1 MNFTSRHFF
10 GPQGEFHPIHKTDLH
25 LDYIVDNPNLFGYKD
40 RNHAESFSDRELYQR
55 AMGKGFIRG
64 EYDLESG
71 DEGNV
76 HHHTLTHEAQK
87 TKPWNFTR
95 ALRTLHDHYSKNP
108 NSKFQITVLSDDL
121 DADDELTKYT
131 KDVTGGGSYLT
142 SLSDIEKFAGIKT
155 KAETRPVKKISRREI
170 EQKMSSQIG
179 KEPRMGQGDMT
190 KAEWNFWRR
199 KGLGDSYM
207 PGAFDKLL
215 VENYR
220 KSLNEARPQDGFGDI
235 WQNPLDPR
243 YHPNRYNPTSTP
255 IDRLRPKPIGQ
266 NIVDVGP
273 YNDPDPDFRR
283 PTVYGPNDTYDR
295 YRNPINPPRAPRPI
309 IQNPPPWWTG
319 GLAGWLQ
326 LLGAVVPWIFTQ
338 QAGGGSP
345 RPGFVGNDDQGW
357 YPMPPDGTWWR
368 GSDMEWYRDVLGIKP
383 SEFPGL
389 GLQFDQ
395 DGNELVPAVNG
406 PVANQPIQL
415 PTRRPRYPL
424 YTNDTYPYVDQ

>member
-1 MNFTSRHFF
+1 MNFTNRHFF

-76 HHHTLTHEAQK
+76 HHHTLSHEAQK

-121 DADDELTKYT
+121 DADDELTKFT
-131 KDVTGGGSYLT
+131 KDVTGGSSYLT

-170 EQKMSSQIG
+170 EQKTSSQIG

-220 KSLNEARPQDGFGDI
+220 KSLKEDRAGLEDL

-243 YHPNRYNPTSTP
+243 YPYRPPVSTP
-255 IDRLRPKPIGQ
+255 ADAPKPRPWGH

-283 PTVYGPNDTYDR
+283 PTRYGPNDTLDR
-295 YRNPINPPRAPRPI
+295 YRNPINPPRGPRPI
-309 IQNPPPWWTG
+309 INNPPSWWQG
-319 GLAGWLQ
+319 GLAMWLQ
-326 LLGAVVPWIFTQ
+326 YLGAAAPFLFTQ

-345 RPGFVGNDDQGW
+345 RPGFIGNDDQGW
-357 YPMPPDGTWWR
+357 YPIPPDSQWG
-368 GSDMEWYRDVLGIKP
+368 GSDLEWYRDLLGIKP

-389 GLQFDQ
+389 GLYFDQ
-395 DGNELVPAVNG
+395 DGNELVPSVDG
-406 PVANQPIQL
+406 PVSNQPL
-415 PTRRPRYPL
+415 ELERRRRYPMPSTQERMF
-424 YTNDTYPYVDQ
+424 Y

>member
-10 GPQGEFHPIHKTDLH
+10 GPQGEFHPINKTDLH

-76 HHHTLTHEAQK
+76 HHHTLSHEAQK

-121 DADDELTKYT
+121 DADDELTKFT
-131 KDVTGGGSYLT
+131 KDVTGGSSYLT

-170 EQKMSSQIG
+170 EQKTSSQIG

-220 KSLNEARPQDGFGDI
+220 KSLKEDRAGLEDL

-243 YHPNRYNPTSTP
+243 YPYRPPVSTP
-255 IDRLRPKPIGQ
+255 ADAPKPRPWGH

-283 PTVYGPNDTYDR
+283 PTRYGPNDTLDR
-295 YRNPINPPRAPRPI
+295 YRNPINPPRGPRPI
-309 IQNPPPWWTG
+309 INNPPSWWQG
-319 GLAGWLQ
+319 GLAMWLQ
-326 LLGAVVPWIFTQ
+326 YLGAAAPFLFTQ

-345 RPGFVGNDDQGW
+345 RPGFIGNDDQGW
-357 YPMPPDGTWWR
+357 YPIPPDSQWG
-368 GSDMEWYRDVLGIKP
+368 GSDLEWYRDLLGIKP

-389 GLQFDQ
+389 GLYFDQ
-395 DGNELVPAVNG
+395 DGNELVPSVDG
-406 PVANQPIQL
+406 PVSNQPL
-415 PTRRPRYPL
+415 ELERRRRYPMPSTQERMF
-424 YTNDTYPYVDQ
+424 Y

>member
-76 HHHTLTHEAQK
+76 HHHTLSHEAQK

-121 DADDELTKYT
+121 DADDELTKFT
-131 KDVTGGGSYLT
+131 KDVTGGSSYLT

-170 EQKMSSQIG
+170 EQKTSSQIG

-220 KSLNEARPQDGFGDI
+220 KSLKEDRAGLEDL

-243 YHPNRYNPTSTP
+243 YPYRPPVSTP
-255 IDRLRPKPIGQ
+255 ADAPKPRPWGH

-283 PTVYGPNDTYDR
+283 PTRYGPNDTLDR
-295 YRNPINPPRAPRPI
+295 YRNPINPPRGPIPI
-309 IQNPPPWWTG
+309 INNPPSWWQG
-319 GLAGWLQ
+319 GLAMWLQ
-326 LLGAVVPWIFTQ
+326 YLGAAAPFLFTQ

-345 RPGFVGNDDQGW
+345 RPGFIGNDDQGW
-357 YPMPPDGTWWR
+357 YPIPPDSQWG
-368 GSDMEWYRDVLGIKP
+368 GSDLEWYRDLLGIKP

-389 GLQFDQ
+389 GLYFDQ
-395 DGNELVPAVNG
+395 DGNELVPSVDG
-406 PVANQPIQL
+406 PVSNQPL
-415 PTRRPRYPL
+415 ELERRRRYPMPSTQERMF
-424 YTNDTYPYVDQ
+424 Y